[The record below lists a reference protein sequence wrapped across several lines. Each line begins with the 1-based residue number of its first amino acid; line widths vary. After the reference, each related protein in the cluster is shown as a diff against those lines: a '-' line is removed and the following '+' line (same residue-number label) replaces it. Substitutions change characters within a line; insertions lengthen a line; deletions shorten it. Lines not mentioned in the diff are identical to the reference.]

1 MAWSKSTFLVDREV
15 NEQHWGLHG
24 LFISSFRNTNGSI
37 RGKDC
42 ISAQLGLGTFV
53 MTLLLRDQMNLG
65 GSRMSNVV
73 ADFPISV

>member
-1 MAWSKSTFLVDREV
+1 M

-24 LFISSFRNTNGSI
+24 LYISSFRNANGSI

-53 MTLLLRDQMNLG
+53 MTLLLRDQLNLG
-65 GSRMSNVV
+65 GSRMPNVV